1 MKTIAMI
8 PARLDSERLPGKLM
22 MDLGGLP
29 IILKTYQNVVNSCL
43 FDEVYVITDSLI
55 IFNLIKDNGGDV
67 FMSAVKHESGS
78 DRIAEF
84 ASKINS
90 DIILNV
96 QGDEPFIDKLSLKKL
111 IDIFKNDHY
120 KKIDLASLMQ
130 PIDKIKDVESS
141 SNVKVVVDNDNFALY
156 FSRSIIPFNRLP
168 NDKPNYYKHIGVY
181 AFKKEALIYFYN
193 SKPSTLEKFEKLEQL
208 RFLENGKK
216 IKMVET
222 IYMGIGIDTMEDLI
236 NARKII

>member
-156 FSRSIIPFNRLP
+156 FSRSIIPFNRLT

-222 IYMGIGIDTMEDLI
+222 IYKGIGIDTMEDLI

>member
-29 IILKTYQNVVNSCL
+29 IILRTYQNVVNSCL
-43 FDEVYVITDSLI
+43 FDKVYVITDSLI

-193 SKPSTLEKFEKLEQL
+193 SKPSNLEKFEKLEQL

-222 IYMGIGIDTMEDLI
+222 IYKGIGIDTMEDLI

>member
-222 IYMGIGIDTMEDLI
+222 IYKGIGIDTIEDLI

>member
-193 SKPSTLEKFEKLEQL
+193 SKPSNLEKFEKLEQL

-222 IYMGIGIDTMEDLI
+222 IYKGIGIDTMEDLI

>member
-29 IILKTYQNVVNSCL
+29 IILRTYQNIVNSCL

-96 QGDEPFIDKLSLKKL
+96 QGDEPFIDKHSLKKL

-181 AFKKEALIYFYN
+181 AFKKETLIYFYN

-222 IYMGIGIDTMEDLI
+222 IYKGIGIDTMEDLI

>member
-29 IILKTYQNVVNSCL
+29 IILRTYQNIVNSCL

-156 FSRSIIPFNRLP
+156 FSRSIIPFNRLT

-222 IYMGIGIDTMEDLI
+222 IYKGIGIDTMEDLI

>member
-96 QGDEPFIDKLSLKKL
+96 QGDEPFIDKHSLKKL

-222 IYMGIGIDTMEDLI
+222 IYKGIGIDTMEDLI

>member
-29 IILKTYQNVVNSCL
+29 IILRTYQNVVNSCL
-43 FDEVYVITDSLI
+43 FDKVYVITDSLI

-96 QGDEPFIDKLSLKKL
+96 QGDEPFIDKHSLKKL

-156 FSRSIIPFNRLP
+156 FSRSIIPF
-168 NDKPNYYKHIGVY
+168 
-181 AFKKEALIYFYN
+181 
-193 SKPSTLEKFEKLEQL
+193 
-208 RFLENGKK
+208 
-216 IKMVET
+216 
-222 IYMGIGIDTMEDLI
+222 
-236 NARKII
+236 

>member
-222 IYMGIGIDTMEDLI
+222 IYKGIGIDTMEDLI
-236 NARKII
+236 NARKNI

>member
-29 IILKTYQNVVNSCL
+29 IILRTYQNIVNSCL

-222 IYMGIGIDTMEDLI
+222 IYKGIGIDTMEDLI

>member
-29 IILKTYQNVVNSCL
+29 IILRTYQNIVNSCL

-193 SKPSTLEKFEKLEQL
+193 SKPSNLEKFEKLEQL

-222 IYMGIGIDTMEDLI
+222 IYKGIGIDTMEDLI

>member
-222 IYMGIGIDTMEDLI
+222 IYKGIGIDTMEDLI

>member
-216 IKMVET
+216 IKMVEI
-222 IYMGIGIDTMEDLI
+222 IYKGIGIDTMEDLI

>member
-29 IILKTYQNVVNSCL
+29 IILRTYQNIVNSCL

-96 QGDEPFIDKLSLKKL
+96 QGDEPFIDKHSLKKL

-216 IKMVET
+216 IKMVEI
-222 IYMGIGIDTMEDLI
+222 IYKGIGIDTMEDLI

>member
-29 IILKTYQNVVNSCL
+29 IILRTYQNVVNSCL

-216 IKMVET
+216 IKMVEI
-222 IYMGIGIDTMEDLI
+222 IYKGIGIDTMEDLI

>member
-29 IILKTYQNVVNSCL
+29 IILRTYQNVVNSCL

-193 SKPSTLEKFEKLEQL
+193 SKPSTLEKFEQLEQL

-222 IYMGIGIDTMEDLI
+222 IYKGIGIDTMEDLI

>member
-29 IILKTYQNVVNSCL
+29 IILRTYQNVVNSCL

-67 FMSAVKHESGS
+67 FISAVKHESGS

-222 IYMGIGIDTMEDLI
+222 IYKGIGIDTMEDLI

>member
-8 PARLDSERLPGKLM
+8 PARLDSERLPEKLM

-29 IILKTYQNVVNSCL
+29 IILRTYQNVVNSRL
-43 FDEVYVITDSLI
+43 FDEVHVITDSQV
-55 IFNLIKDNGGDV
+55 IFNLITDNGGDAFISTV
-67 FMSAVKHESGS
+67 NHESGS

-90 DIILNV
+90 DIILNI
-96 QGDEPFIDKLSLKKL
+96 QGDEPFIDKFSLKKL
-111 IDIFKNDHY
+111 IDIFKNDHD

-130 PIDKIKDVESS
+130 PFGKIKDVESS

-156 FSRSIIPFNRLP
+156 FSRSIIPFNRLT
-168 NDKPNYYKHIGVY
+168 NDKPNYFKHIGVY
-181 AFKKEALIYFYN
+181 AFKKEALMYFYN
-193 SKPSTLEKFEKLEQL
+193 SKPSNLEKYEKLEQL

-222 IYMGIGIDTMEDLI
+222 IYKGIGIDTMEDLI

>member
-84 ASKINS
+84 ASKINF

-96 QGDEPFIDKLSLKKL
+96 QGDEPFIDKHSLKKL

-193 SKPSTLEKFEKLEQL
+193 SKPSNLEKFEKLEQL

-222 IYMGIGIDTMEDLI
+222 IYKGIGIDTMEDLI

>member
-29 IILKTYQNVVNSCL
+29 IILRTYQNIVNSCL

-156 FSRSIIPFNRLP
+156 FSRSIIPFNRLT
-168 NDKPNYYKHIGVY
+168 NDKPNYFKHIGVY
-181 AFKKEALIYFYN
+181 AFKKEALMYFYN

-222 IYMGIGIDTMEDLI
+222 IYKGIGIDTMEDLI

>member
-84 ASKINS
+84 ASKTNS

-222 IYMGIGIDTMEDLI
+222 IYKGIGIDTMEDLI

>member
-29 IILKTYQNVVNSCL
+29 IILRTYQNVVNSCL

-96 QGDEPFIDKLSLKKL
+96 QGDEPFIDKHSLKKL

-222 IYMGIGIDTMEDLI
+222 IYKGIGIDTMEDLI